1 MPYVSMWFY
10 FFKQERYQM
19 NWTDGFL
26 GAITVCDREGIV
38 VYMNDVSKKTFAK
51 TGDEDLLGKSLIEC
65 HPEPARTFL
74 LKMLAEPIPNSY
86 TIEKRGIHKMI
97 HQTPWME
104 GGEFKGVVEIS
115 FEIPTEMPH
124 HKRS

>member
-1 MPYVSMWFY
+1 
-10 FFKQERYQM
+10 M

-38 VYMNDVSKKTFAK
+38 VYMNDRSKIQFDKD
-51 TGDEDLLGKSLIEC
+51 GGESLVGRSLVDC

-74 LKMLAEPIPNSY
+74 KKMLVEPITNSY
-86 TIEKRGIHKMI
+86 TIEKNGIRKMI

-104 GGEFKGVVEIS
+104 KGEFMGVVEIS
-115 FEIPTEMPH
+115 FEIPMEMPH
-124 HKRS
+124 HTRS

>member
-1 MPYVSMWFY
+1 
-10 FFKQERYQM
+10 M

-26 GAITVCDREGIV
+26 GAITVCDRKGIV
-38 VYMNDVSKKTFAK
+38 VYMNDLSKKEFAK
-51 TGDEDLLGKSLIEC
+51 SGDYDLLGKSLVDC

-74 LKMLAEPIPNSY
+74 KKMLAHPIPNSY

-104 GGEFKGVVEIS
+104 DDEFKGVVEIS
-115 FEIPTEMPH
+115 FEIPMEMPH

>member
-1 MPYVSMWFY
+1 
-10 FFKQERYQM
+10 M

-38 VYMNDVSKKTFAK
+38 VYMNDRSKKQFDK
-51 TGDEDLLGKSLIEC
+51 DGGGSMVGQSLIEC
-65 HPEPARTFL
+65 HPEPARTK
-74 LKMLAEPIPNSY
+74 LKEMLAEPIPNSY
-86 TIEKRGIHKMI
+86 TIEKKGIRKMI

-104 GGEFKGVVEIS
+104 NGEFKGVVEIS
-115 FEIPTEMPH
+115 FEIPVEMAH